1 MRKRGLSGRSCP
13 FLYWSGMRTLNVFEV
28 VEVLQCYGGWYTLW
42 RYGFRNLW
50 TIFIAWRMAVRDNKS
65 RLWINS

>member
-1 MRKRGLSGRSCP
+1 
-13 FLYWSGMRTLNVFEV
+13 MRTLNVFEV

-50 TIFIAWRMAVRDNKS
+50 TIFVAWRMAARDTAARGEYIQFGRK
-65 RLWINS
+65 